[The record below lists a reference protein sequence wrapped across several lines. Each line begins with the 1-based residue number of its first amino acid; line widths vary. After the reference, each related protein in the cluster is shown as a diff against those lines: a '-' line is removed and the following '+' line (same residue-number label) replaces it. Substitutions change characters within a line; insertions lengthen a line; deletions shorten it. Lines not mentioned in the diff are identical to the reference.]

1 MRNPPIL
8 ILDEATSALDSKSER
23 DVQNAIDNMVAKGSK
38 RTVFVIAHRLSTIR
52 NADMIVVLGSA
63 KGTST
68 VRDGA
73 SVLEIGTHDE
83 LISKSNGFY
92 RALAMVTD
100 SNKAKSIDNETKE
113 DDDNSTID
121 VDIKQKTFKSGE
133 TKQNGLQ
140 PFEMEAD
147 ESENESKKTVS
158 CCSKLFGG
166 GEKKKDENEPYKVE
180 SSRVWSYSKPD
191 YPILVVGLVAST
203 LNGVIWPAIAVA
215 FAEILVVLY
224 DFDTSEIQYGARKW
238 GIVFLGIGT
247 CSFILNILQGFSF
260 SIVGERLTTR
270 LRVDVFR
277 ALMRQNIGWFDDP
290 KNGVGSLTSTLSTD
304 TSLIHY
310 TTGT

>member
-1 MRNPPIL
+1 MRMSRTYYYCDVREIL
-8 ILDEATSALDSKSER
+8 QSL
-23 DVQNAIDNMVAKGSK
+23 
-38 RTVFVIAHRLSTIR
+38 
-52 NADMIVVLGSA
+52 
-63 KGTST
+63 
-68 VRDGA
+68 
-73 SVLEIGTHDE
+73 THS
-83 LISKSNGFY
+83 L
-92 RALAMVTD
+92 T
-100 SNKAKSIDNETKE
+100 
-113 DDDNSTID
+113 
-121 VDIKQKTFKSGE
+121 
-133 TKQNGLQ
+133 
-140 PFEMEAD
+140 
-147 ESENESKKTVS
+147 ES
-158 CCSKLFGG
+158 
-166 GEKKKDENEPYKVE
+166 DRYKVE

-191 YPILVVGLVAST
+191 YPVLVIGLVAAT
-203 LNGVIWPAIAVA
+203 VNGIVWPAIAVA

-310 TTGT
+310 TTGTLAFEFEVNSLELQSSLEYSHTKVRHSEANSTQ

>member
-1 MRNPPIL
+1 MRMSRMYCDL
-8 ILDEATSALDSKSER
+8 VREYDLLLQSLTQS
-23 DVQNAIDNMVAKGSK
+23 
-38 RTVFVIAHRLSTIR
+38 HR
-52 NADMIVVLGSA
+52 
-63 KGTST
+63 
-68 VRDGA
+68 
-73 SVLEIGTHDE
+73 
-83 LISKSNGFY
+83 
-92 RALAMVTD
+92 
-100 SNKAKSIDNETKE
+100 
-113 DDDNSTID
+113 
-121 VDIKQKTFKSGE
+121 
-133 TKQNGLQ
+133 
-140 PFEMEAD
+140 
-147 ESENESKKTVS
+147 
-158 CCSKLFGG
+158 
-166 GEKKKDENEPYKVE
+166 YKVE

-191 YPILVVGLVAST
+191 YPVLVIGLVAAT
-203 LNGVIWPAIAVA
+203 VNGVVWPAIAVA